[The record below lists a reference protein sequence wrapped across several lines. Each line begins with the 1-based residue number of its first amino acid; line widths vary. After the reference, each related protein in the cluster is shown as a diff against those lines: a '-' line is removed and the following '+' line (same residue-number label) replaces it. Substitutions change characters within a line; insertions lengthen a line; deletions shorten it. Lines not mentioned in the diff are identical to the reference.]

1 MVVQTTTAL
10 ASGQFSEKMGSL
22 EAEKSRLHESLNRTT
37 HDYGRLLE
45 LSENLTEQLEDKSLS
60 FIQLEKDNQVRK
72 IYYSKTLNK
81 VLAPSLFCLLIHY
94 DVC

>member
-22 EAEKSRLHESLNRTT
+22 EAEKSRLSESLNRTT

-45 LSENLTEQLEDKSLS
+45 LSENLTEQLEQKSMS
-60 FIQLEKDNQVRK
+60 FIQLEKDYHVS
-72 IYYSKTLNK
+72 IS
-81 VLAPSLFCLLIHY
+81 AALLTMVSPIQY
-94 DVC
+94 NATFIILSIRI

>member
-10 ASGQFSEKMGSL
+10 ASGQFSEKLGSL

-60 FIQLEKDNQVRK
+60 FIQLEKNYHVSFVSCVE
-72 IYYSKTLNK
+72 IIISITLIWIKQLN
-81 VLAPSLFCLLIHY
+81 
-94 DVC
+94 

>member
-10 ASGQFSEKMGSL
+10 ASGQFSEKLGSL

-45 LSENLTEQLEDKSLS
+45 LSESLTQQLKSLEFCWQS
-60 FIQLEKDNQVRK
+60 GNLCIQIL
-72 IYYSKTLNK
+72 
-81 VLAPSLFCLLIHY
+81 
-94 DVC
+94 

>member
-22 EAEKSRLHESLNRTT
+22 EAEKSRLCESLNRTT

-45 LSENLTEQLEDKSLS
+45 LSENLTQQLEDKSLS
-60 FIQLEKDNQVRK
+60 FIQLEKNHQVSN
-72 IYYSKTLNK
+72 I
-81 VLAPSLFCLLIHY
+81 LFTDCLSYCNI
-94 DVC
+94 

>member
-60 FIQLEKDNQVRK
+60 FIQLEKDNQVR
-72 IYYSKTLNK
+72 IMYYSKILNNYF
-81 VLAPSLFCLLIHY
+81 VYLFIMMFVDNKIL
-94 DVC
+94 